1 MQFHDQSLIMCSIQA
16 HIMSLALYVLSMFIC
31 VYAQNPAKV
40 CMFFGID
47 TLRKE
52 KGILASEKYLEYG
65 QIYLIVLIIRCSQI
79 KQKINQ
85 LVIIFF
91 LI

>member
-40 CMFFGID
+40 CMFLEL
-47 TLRKE
+47 THCE
-52 KGILASEKYLEYG
+52 KKKVS
-65 QIYLIVLIIRCSQI
+65 
-79 KQKINQ
+79 
-85 LVIIFF
+85 
-91 LI
+91 